1 MGAVAGRAL
10 LGAGP
15 TLPRAWGMETG
26 AGGIATYG
34 LATYGLATYGL
45 ATRGIDTGGIK
56 TGTALIFVTPLS
68 RIELTFDR
76 TYV

>member
-1 MGAVAGRAL
+1 
-10 LGAGP
+10 
-15 TLPRAWGMETG
+15 METG

-56 TGTALIFVTPLS
+56 TGTALILVTPLS

>member
-1 MGAVAGRAL
+1 
-10 LGAGP
+10 
-15 TLPRAWGMETG
+15 METG

>member
-1 MGAVAGRAL
+1 
-10 LGAGP
+10 
-15 TLPRAWGMETG
+15 METG

-34 LATYGLATYGL
+34 IATG
-45 ATRGIDTGGIK
+45 GIDTGGIK

-68 RIELTFDR
+68 RIELAFDR

>member
-1 MGAVAGRAL
+1 
-10 LGAGP
+10 
-15 TLPRAWGMETG
+15 METG

-34 LATYGLATYGL
+34 LATYGV